1 MKKRNLLY
9 IILFFVLVIPCYVLA
24 EDDEEEVLAKEVKY
38 YKTTTIYNTS
48 NVLSNTSSSVV
59 SSIVK
64 EITEEEYNNVSEE
77 DSLKP
82 LDNKSASENNYS
94 RIETTISKPG
104 SNYRYKTVLTWK
116 TMPTYRGY
124 DIIAIGFYASV
135 KITPLNF
142 FMQEYCNVDGNCY
155 NNTGYYA
162 YEGANG
168 IAAMFSLPSG
178 SLKSM
183 KETLQVDVEKTD
195 KNSTIIEQIATGDYA
210 HNIDK
215 ISYSDARD
223 FSIGG
228 LGIHLGGK
236 ALNHYDE
243 YSYARAVWY
252 GEW

>member
-9 IILFFVLVIPCYVLA
+9 IILFFVLLVPCCVLA
-24 EDDEEEVLAKEVKY
+24 EDEDEVLASAVKY
-38 YKTTTIYNTS
+38 FKTTTIYNTS

-82 LDNKSASENNYS
+82 LGDTVASENNYS
-94 RIETTISKPG
+94 RIETTIRKPG

-124 DIIAIGFYASV
+124 DIIAIGFYGSV
-135 KITPLNF
+135 KITSANF
-142 FMQEYCNVDGNCY
+142 FTQEYCNVDGNCY
-155 NNTGYYA
+155 NNTGYYS
-162 YEGANG
+162 YEGKNG
-168 IAAMFSLPSG
+168 IAALFALPSG
-178 SLKSM
+178 NLKSM
-183 KETLQVDVEKTD
+183 VETLQVDVEKTD
-195 KNSTIIEQIATGDYA
+195 KNSTIVEQIATGDYA

-215 ISYSDARD
+215 ISYSDAKD

-228 LGIHLGGK
+228 LGITLGGK

-243 YSYARAVWY
+243 YSFARAIWT